1 MATWFTIYKAPHATP
16 DRTSYRT
23 REEAAAGIRELFE
36 HGLAERGE
44 FYIVQ
49 RDAKG
54 NVLGVFDVDDEVAP
68 TTAIRESPSSS

>member
-1 MATWFTIYKAPHATP
+1 MRSWFSIYKAPHATP

-49 RDAKG
+49 RDEQG
-54 NVLGVFDVDDEVAP
+54 NVLSVFDVDDEVAP
-68 TTAIRESPSSS
+68 PTVVTGR

>member
-1 MATWFTIYKAPHATP
+1 MPNWFTIYKAPHGTP

-44 FYIVQ
+44 FYIVEA
-49 RDAKG
+49 DEEG
-54 NVLGVFDVDDEVAP
+54 NVLKVFDVDDEVAP
-68 TTAIRESPSSS
+68 PAAATRS

>member
-1 MATWFTIYKAPHATP
+1 MASWFTTYKAPSATS

-44 FYIVQ
+44 F
-49 RDAKG
+49 
-54 NVLGVFDVDDEVAP
+54 
-68 TTAIRESPSSS
+68 

>member
-1 MATWFTIYKAPHATP
+1 MYKAPHGTP

-44 FYIVQ
+44 FSIVES
-49 RDAKG
+49 DGKG
-54 NVLGVFDVDDEVAP
+54 NVLSAFDVDDDVAP
-68 TTAIRESPSSS
+68 ASAATAQT